1 MLRVEGVHA
10 GYRNVSVLHD
20 VDLVVPDGSVVALLG
35 ANGAGKTT
43 LLRVVAGILSHR
55 SGCVRWN
62 GRTIDALGP
71 HQRSRLGLC
80 LVPEG
85 RAIFR
90 QLSVRDNLAMYGGG
104 RLGDSIERAVAT
116 FPVLGQRLGQ
126 QAGTLSGGEQ
136 QMLALARA
144 LVTSPQL
151 VMADELSVGLAPV
164 VVDEIFVAIDQLRRT
179 GASLLMVE
187 QYIDR
192 VLDIADYVY
201 LLHKGRIVLVSEPS
215 SCQAD
220 ELFARYLGSAAQAG
234 PRQHAPVVA
243 SDRGRRRTWSGRH
256 SVEPAGGRGFR
267 RGNEGS

>member
-1 MLRVEGVHA
+1 MLRVEGVQA
-10 GYRNVSVLHD
+10 GYRNVGVLHD

-55 SGCVRWN
+55 RGHLSWN
-62 GRTIDALGP
+62 GKAIDALAP

-90 QLSVRDNLAMYGGG
+90 QLTVRDNFAMYTGG
-104 RLGDSIERAVAT
+104 RLGDSLERAVAT
-116 FPVLGQRLGQ
+116 FPVLGRRLDQ

-151 VMADELSVGLAPV
+151 VMADELSVGLAPI

-187 QYIDR
+187 QYVDR

-201 LLHKGRIVLVSEPS
+201 VLHKGRIVLVSEPAT
-215 SCQAD
+215 CQAD
-220 ELFARYLGSAAQAG
+220 ELFARYLGSAVQSG
-234 PRQHAPVVA
+234 HRQHDPVVTA
-243 SDRGRRRTWSGRH
+243 GRAAGRRL
-256 SVEPAGGRGFR
+256 R
-267 RGNEGS
+267 RGSQAS